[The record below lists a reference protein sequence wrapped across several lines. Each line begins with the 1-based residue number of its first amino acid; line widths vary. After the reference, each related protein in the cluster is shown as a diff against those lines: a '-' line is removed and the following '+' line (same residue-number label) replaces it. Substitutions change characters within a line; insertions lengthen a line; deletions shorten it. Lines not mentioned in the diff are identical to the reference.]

1 MSTLDRSNAFIV
13 LNGLP
18 NIGPI
23 TLRLLLDAFQGDP
36 VSIFNATSSQLKA
49 VQGVGDAVVSTL
61 NNWKDLLDLDK

>member
-1 MSTLDRSNAFIV
+1 MSTLDRTNAFIV

-36 VSIFNATSSQLKA
+36 VSICLMRSLSL
-49 VQGVGDAVVSTL
+49 GR
-61 NNWKDLLDLDK
+61 